1 MLGDNYTPQ
10 TIEDQDKAVQ
20 DETTSEMTQT
30 QYSTQEQAM
39 TTNTIEESPGTA
51 SDNETP
57 LSQDEQ
63 TTANVEIQTT
73 GSVEIQTTASIEIP
87 TTAQSW
93 LSTNQDEDTTKEA
106 NEKSTTT
113 TISNTIPDDWGTGP
127 DDWDWSDEFTTVK
140 TLNKLLW
147 NTLVKEQEKEKPDNY
162 NRKNRIYGEQY
173 SDEEESQDE
182 TMQANDIKERK
193 YNIKESTDEPKNE
206 RNRTYEDF
214 NESEDYLYDN
224 DIDTSNICNIL
235 KIFCIIISDNQSSIK
250 ERPYNIK
257 GKEESNN
264 QSKTSLES
272 NNFDDSADE
281 ADAQS
286 LSG

>member
-1 MLGDNYTPQ
+1 MLDDNYTPQ

-51 SDNETP
+51 SENETP
-57 LSQDEQ
+57 LSQEEQ

-93 LSTNQDEDTTKEA
+93 LSTNQDEDTTKEP

-140 TLNKLLW
+140 SLNKLLW
-147 NTLVKEQEKEKPDNY
+147 NTLVEEQEKEKPANY
-162 NRKNRIYGEQY
+162 NGQNRKYRELYY
-173 SDEEESQDE
+173 DEEKSQE
-182 TMQANDIKERK
+182 EKRQAVDIKERK
-193 YNIKESTDEPKNE
+193 YNIKEEEENIDNNRNIKDEESENNREVQNNE
-206 RNRTYEDF
+206 DREGNGGEEDNEDF
-214 NESEDYLYDN
+214 DDSGEDYQYDDN
-224 DIDTSNICNIL
+224 DTSNIFI
-235 KIFCIIISDNQSSIK
+235 
-250 ERPYNIK
+250 
-257 GKEESNN
+257 
-264 QSKTSLES
+264 TSYLYFE
-272 NNFDDSADE
+272 
-281 ADAQS
+281 
-286 LSG
+286 